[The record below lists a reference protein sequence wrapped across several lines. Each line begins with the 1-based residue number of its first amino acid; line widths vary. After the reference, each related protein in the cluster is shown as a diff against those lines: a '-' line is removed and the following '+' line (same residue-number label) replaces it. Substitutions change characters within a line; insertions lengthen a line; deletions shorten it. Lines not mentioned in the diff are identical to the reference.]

1 MSALPKPDGW
11 ETRRFLFSI
20 GTAVIGSLFAYFG
33 YVAINAAGESHWLAT
48 LIALCA
54 AVAFGIMT
62 VGLIVLFAAATKLRG
77 SCDESGTTLDAVPA
91 QAWAVAACVSL
102 ALSGGLYLVF
112 GSQVH
117 DDLPTAS
124 SRDAGRLVALVVVS
138 AVGAVMFLRNVI
150 EGSPTLILA
159 PEGIAYSFPGTRAF
173 TIVWDDIVDISSAPL
188 TKRGKGS
195 RPIVFECNDDTR
207 QIIASAN
214 TWVPGGTGLYWLCR
228 YYWQHPADHGELTNG
243 VALARLT
250 FERIPAA

>member
-11 ETRRFLFSI
+11 KNRSLLFSI
-20 GTAVIGSLFAYFG
+20 GTALIGSLFAYFG

-54 AVAFGIMT
+54 AAAFGIMT
-62 VGLIVLFAAATKLRG
+62 VGLIVLFAAGTKLRG
-77 SCDESGTTLDAVPA
+77 SFDESGTTLDAVPA
-91 QAWAVAACVSL
+91 QPWAFVACATL

-124 SRDAGRLVALVVVS
+124 SRDTGRLIALVVVS
-138 AVGAVMFLRNVI
+138 AVGAVMFLRNMI
-150 EGSPTLILA
+150 KGRPTLILA
-159 PEGIAYSFPGTRAF
+159 PEGIAYWFPGARAF

-195 RPIVFECNDDTR
+195 RPIVFECSDNTR

-228 YYWQHPADHGELTNG
+228 YYWQHPADRGELTNG
-243 VALARLT
+243 VALERLT